1 MVGDAG
7 RDAGRTL
14 YVRERSAP
22 AHPLLIVFA
31 LWLLVFSASSQTMV
45 IAPILPLI
53 GEELG
58 IADAWLGSLVT
69 VYSLMVGVMA
79 VISGPISD
87 RVGRRRILLL
97 GSGAMTCA
105 LALHTFVGSYA
116 EFAVVRVLSGAAGG
130 VLSGAAVSY
139 IGDYFPYKRRGW
151 ATGWVMS
158 GSAVGLIIG
167 IPVGVLLAGEF
178 GFRSPF
184 YFFGVMMALTFLLVY
199 TRVPQPPVKRRR
211 SRLTVNRAIAGYVVM
226 LRRPEIAF
234 AALAFFSVSFGV
246 SLFVV
251 YFPTWLEAF
260 HDATPEQIASLFLV
274 AGVANVIAGP
284 QAGRLS
290 DRVGRKVMVIAS
302 CLGLSTV
309 MIATVPL
316 ITTLWVA
323 YPLYALM
330 MVLIATRTSPYSALL
345 TALVP
350 ANRRGSLMSLTVALG
365 QVGFALGA
373 MVAGYFYSTWGFAG
387 NTVVGAVAV
396 LCMGW
401 IVWTKLSEPDGE

>member
-1 MVGDAG
+1 MRASGH
-7 RDAGRTL
+7 
-14 YVRERSAP
+14 SS
-22 AHPLLIVFA
+22 HPLLIVFA

-58 IADAWLGSLVT
+58 IADAWLGTLVT

-87 RVGRRRILLL
+87 RVGRRRILVL

-234 AALAFFSVSFGV
+234 AALAFFTVSFGV

-260 HDATPEQIASLFLV
+260 HEASPEQIASLFLV

-284 QAGRLS
+284 QAGKLS

-302 CLGLSTV
+302 CLGLSAV

-316 ITTLWVA
+316 TTTFWVA

-330 MVLIATRTSPYSALL
+330 MVLIAMRTSPYSALL

-350 ANRRGSLMSLTVALG
+350 ASRRGSLMSLTVALG

-387 NTVVGAVAV
+387 NTVVGAAAV

-401 IVWTKLSEPDGE
+401 IVWARLPEPEGE

>member
-1 MVGDAG
+1 MK
-7 RDAGRTL
+7 
-14 YVRERSAP
+14 ERSAP

-45 IAPILPLI
+45 ISPILPLI

-58 IADAWLGSLVT
+58 IADAWLGTLVT
-69 VYSLMVGVMA
+69 VYALMGGVMA

-97 GSGAMTCA
+97 GSGSMSCA
-105 LALHTFVGSYA
+105 LALHYFVDSYA
-116 EFAVVRVLSGAAGG
+116 AFVVVRALAGAAGG

-158 GSAVGLIIG
+158 GSAVGQIVG

-178 GFRSPF
+178 GFRGPF
-184 YFFGVMMALTFLLVY
+184 YFFGVMMALTFVLVY
-199 TRVPQPPVKRRR
+199 ARVPQPPVKRRR
-211 SRLTVNRAIAGYVVM
+211 SRLTVARAIAGYVIM
-226 LRRPEIAF
+226 LRRPEIAY
-234 AALAFFSVSFGV
+234 AALAFFTVSLGV
-246 SLFVV
+246 SLFAV
-251 YFPTWLEAF
+251 YFPAWLTAF
-260 HDATPEQIASLFLV
+260 HDATPEQIATLFLV

-284 QAGRLS
+284 QAGKLS
-290 DRVGRKVMVIAS
+290 DRIGRKVMVISS
-302 CLGLSTV
+302 CVGLSVV

-316 ITTLWVA
+316 TTSFWVA
-323 YPLYALM
+323 YPLYAVM
-330 MVLIATRTSPYSALL
+330 MALVGMRMSPFSALL
-345 TALVP
+345 TALVR

-373 MVAGYFYSTWGFAG
+373 MVAGYFYATWGFAG
-387 NTVVGAVAV
+387 NTVTAAVAV
-396 LCMGW
+396 LGMGW
-401 IVWTKLSEPDGE
+401 IVWAKLPEPKGE

>member
-1 MVGDAG
+1 MKEGP
-7 RDAGRTL
+7 
-14 YVRERSAP
+14 AP

-58 IADAWLGSLVT
+58 IADAWLGTLVT
-69 VYSLMVGVMA
+69 VYSLMAGVMA

-105 LALHTFVGSYA
+105 LALHTVVDGYVEFV
-116 EFAVVRVLSGAAGG
+116 AVRMLAGAAGG
-130 VLSGAAVSY
+130 VLSGSAVSY

-184 YFFGVMMALTFLLVY
+184 YFFGIMMALTFLLVY
-199 TRVPQPPVKRRR
+199 LRVPQPPMKRRR
-211 SRLTVNRAIAGYVVM
+211 SRLTVSRAVVGYLMM

-234 AALAFFSVSFGV
+234 AALAFFSVSLGV

-251 YFPTWLEAF
+251 YFPAWLEAS
-260 HDATPEQIASLFLV
+260 HEATPEQIASLFLV

-284 QAGRLS
+284 QAGKLS
-290 DRVGRKVMVIAS
+290 DRIGRKVMVIAS
-302 CLGLSTV
+302 CLGLSVV
-309 MIATVPL
+309 MVATVPL
-316 ITTLWVA
+316 TTSFWVA
-323 YPLYALM
+323 YPLYAVM
-330 MVLIATRTSPYSALL
+330 MVLIAMRTSPYAALL
-345 TALVP
+345 SALVP

-365 QVGFALGA
+365 QIGFAVGA

-387 NTVVGAVAV
+387 NTVIGAVAV
-396 LCMGW
+396 LSMGW
-401 IVWTKLSEPDGE
+401 IVWAKLPEPEGE

>member
-1 MVGDAG
+1 MLVKEH
-7 RDAGRTL
+7 T
-14 YVRERSAP
+14 AP
-22 AHPLLIVFA
+22 AHPYLVVFA

-53 GEELG
+53 REELG
-58 IADAWLGSLVT
+58 IADALLGTLVT
-69 VYSLMVGVMA
+69 VYSLMVGIMA
-79 VISGPISD
+79 VIAGPISD
-87 RVGRRRILLL
+87 RIGRRRILLL
-97 GSGAMTCA
+97 GAGAMTCA
-105 LALHTFVGSYA
+105 LALHTFVDSFP
-116 EFAVVRVLSGAAGG
+116 EFLVVRVLAGAAGG

-139 IGDYFPYKRRGW
+139 VGDYFPYKRRGW

-199 TRVPQPPVKRRR
+199 TRLPQPPVKRRR
-211 SRLTVNRAIAGYVVM
+211 SRLTVNRAIAGYAVM

-234 AALAFFSVSFGV
+234 AALAFFTVSLGV
-246 SLFVV
+246 ALFVV
-251 YFPTWLEAF
+251 YFPTWLEASL
-260 HDATPEQIASLFLV
+260 DATSEQIASLFLV

-290 DRVGRKVMVIAS
+290 DRVGRKVMVISS
-302 CLGLSTV
+302 CLGLSVV
-309 MIATVPL
+309 MLATVPL
-316 ITTLWVA
+316 ITSLWVA
-323 YPLYALM
+323 YPLYAVM
-330 MVLIATRTSPYSALL
+330 MMLIAMRTSPYSALL

-350 ANRRGSLMSLTVALG
+350 ASRRGSLMSLTVALG

-373 MVAGYFYSTWGFAG
+373 MLAGYSYANLGFAG
-387 NTVVGAVAV
+387 NTVIGAIAV
-396 LCMGW
+396 FCMGW
-401 IVWTKLSEPDGE
+401 IVWARLPEPERE

>member
-1 MVGDAG
+1 MKDPN
-7 RDAGRTL
+7 
-14 YVRERSAP
+14 AP
-22 AHPLLIVFA
+22 VHPHLIVFA

-45 IAPILPLI
+45 ISPILPLI
-53 GEELG
+53 RAELG
-58 IADAWLGSLVT
+58 IPDARLGTLVT
-69 VYSLMVGVMA
+69 AYSLMVGIMA
-79 VISGPISD
+79 VVSGPISD

-105 LALHTFVGSYA
+105 LALHTLVDSLP
-116 EFAVVRVLSGAAGG
+116 EFLMVRVLAGAAGG

-139 IGDYFPYKRRGW
+139 VGDYFPYKRRGW

-167 IPVGVLLAGEF
+167 IPVGVLLAGEY

-199 TRVPQPPVKRRR
+199 ARVPQPPVRRRR
-211 SRLTVNRAIAGYVVM
+211 SRLTVQRAIAGYAVM

-234 AALAFFSVSFGV
+234 AALAFFSVSLGV
-246 SLFVV
+246 ALFVV
-251 YFPTWLEAF
+251 YFPTWLEAW
-260 HDATPEQIASLFLV
+260 HDATSQQIASLFLV

-284 QAGRLS
+284 QAGKLS
-290 DRVGRKVMVIAS
+290 DRVGRKVMVVGS
-302 CLGLSTV
+302 CVGLSVV
-309 MIATVPL
+309 MLSTVPL
-316 ITTLWVA
+316 ITSLWVA
-323 YPLYALM
+323 YPLYSLM

-345 TALVP
+345 SALVP

-373 MVAGYFYSTWGFAG
+373 MVAGYSYSYLGFAG
-387 NTVVGAVAV
+387 NTVMGAVAV

-401 IVWTKLSEPDGE
+401 IVWARLPEPEME

>member
-1 MVGDAG
+1 MKE
-7 RDAGRTL
+7 
-14 YVRERSAP
+14 REP
-22 AHPLLIVFA
+22 ARPLLIVFA

-53 GEELG
+53 RTELG
-58 IADAWLGSLVT
+58 IADAWLGTLVT
-69 VYSLMVGVMA
+69 VYSLMVGIMA

-97 GSGAMTCA
+97 GAGAMTCA
-105 LALHTFVGSYA
+105 LALHAFVDSYF
-116 EFAVVRVLSGAAGG
+116 EFLVVRVFAGAAGG

-139 IGDYFPYKRRGW
+139 VGDYFPYKRRGW

-167 IPVGVLLAGEF
+167 IPVGVLMAGEY

-211 SRLTVNRAIAGYVVM
+211 SRLNLARAVAGYAVM

-234 AALAFFSVSFGV
+234 AALAFFTVSLGV

-260 HDATPEQIASLFLV
+260 HEATPEQIASLFLV

-284 QAGRLS
+284 QAGKLS
-290 DRVGRKVMVIAS
+290 DRIGRKVMVITS
-302 CLGLSTV
+302 CLGLSVV
-309 MIATVPL
+309 MLASVPL
-316 ITTLWVA
+316 ITSLWVA

-330 MVLIATRTSPYSALL
+330 MMLIAMRTSPYSALL

-350 ANRRGSLMSLTVALG
+350 ASRRGSLMSLTVALG
-365 QVGFALGA
+365 QLGFALGA
-373 MVAGYFYSTWGFAG
+373 MVAGLSYSTWGFAG
-387 NTVVGAVAV
+387 NTVLGAVAV
-396 LCMGW
+396 LSMGW
-401 IVWTKLSEPDGE
+401 IVWTRVPEPERE

>member
-1 MVGDAG
+1 MKE
-7 RDAGRTL
+7 
-14 YVRERSAP
+14 REP
-22 AHPLLIVFA
+22 ARPLLIVFA

-53 GEELG
+53 RTELG
-58 IADAWLGSLVT
+58 IADAWLGTLVT
-69 VYSLMVGVMA
+69 VYSLMVGIMA

-97 GSGAMTCA
+97 GAGAMTCA
-105 LALHTFVGSYA
+105 LALHAFVDSYF
-116 EFAVVRVLSGAAGG
+116 EFLVVRVFAGAAGG

-139 IGDYFPYKRRGW
+139 VGDYFPYKRRGW

-167 IPVGVLLAGEF
+167 IPVGVLMAGEY

-211 SRLTVNRAIAGYVVM
+211 SRLNLARAVAGYAVM

-234 AALAFFSVSFGV
+234 AALAFFTVSLGV

-260 HDATPEQIASLFLV
+260 HEATPEQIASLFLV
-274 AGVANVIAGP
+274 AGFANVIAGP
-284 QAGRLS
+284 QAGKLS
-290 DRVGRKVMVIAS
+290 DRIGRKVMVITS
-302 CLGLSTV
+302 CLGLSVV
-309 MIATVPL
+309 MLASVPL
-316 ITTLWVA
+316 ITSLWVA

-330 MVLIATRTSPYSALL
+330 MMLIAMRTSPYSALL

-350 ANRRGSLMSLTVALG
+350 ASRRGSLMSLTVALG
-365 QVGFALGA
+365 QLGFALGA
-373 MVAGYFYSTWGFAG
+373 MVAGLSYSTWGFAG
-387 NTVVGAVAV
+387 NTVLGAVAV
-396 LCMGW
+396 LSMGW
-401 IVWTKLSEPDGE
+401 IVWTRVPEPERE